1 MKLRQELE
9 KLTGKTLTTLYREKR
24 FDVLAVNQNHILLF
38 IHATE
43 KERKIR
49 WQEIEPARELLQRQ
63 KQLTRIEIRDNFSV
77 ANPAYVAA
85 LLAELPGVT
94 HGLAAHS
101 PDTREIITLYYG
113 R

>member
-1 MKLRQELE
+1 MNLKQEVE
-9 KLTGKTLTTLYREKR
+9 KLIGETLTTLYKDKR
-24 FDVLAVNQNHILLF
+24 FDVLAVSPNQILLS

-43 KERKIR
+43 KERKVR
-49 WQEIEPARELLQRQ
+49 WQEIEPAWELLQRQ
-63 KQLTRIEIRDNFSV
+63 KQLTRIEIRDNFTV

-94 HGLAAHS
+94 HGLVAHP